1 MATTGPGAA
10 HSSPKGCFLWGSIGV
25 VFLLVVIGAFT
36 YWVYTHS
43 TQDPAEARAWAAEM
57 IDLEFPA
64 EAPASSAVQLHD
76 VTLVFGSSDLE
87 DPMKPSFT
95 LVGSLGEERFEYD
108 QLASYEHDPDDS
120 EAELLKREHTLFQ
133 ARGDSVKCLH
143 LVYDDGTE
151 DYSLILDGKTTS
163 EGDTWQCM
171 LIFKGPPATN
181 TRAWVQGVLDTVR

>member
-1 MATTGPGAA
+1 MSTVPELLAIDFQAQFRFPMPAA
-10 HSSPKGCFLWGSIGV
+10 WASRRISVADTDLERRQAI
-25 VFLLVVIGAFT
+25 
-36 YWVYTHS
+36 
-43 TQDPAEARAWAAEM
+43 AWAAEM